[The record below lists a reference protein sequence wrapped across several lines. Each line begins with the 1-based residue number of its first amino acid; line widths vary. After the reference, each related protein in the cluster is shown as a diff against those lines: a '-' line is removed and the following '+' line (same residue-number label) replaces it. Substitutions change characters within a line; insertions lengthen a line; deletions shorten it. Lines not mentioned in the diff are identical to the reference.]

1 MDRSV
6 VQVIFIQQVQVLL
19 GFRQNT
25 EALDQLWGFPAGRV
39 EANESP
45 LAAATRESL
54 EEVSAQAKQLEF
66 LIELT
71 DPTTKMSHHFYLCTS
86 WKGDIKNAEPH
97 LCRDVKWFD
106 MTDLPPNCTP
116 MTYTALTYLLKAKP
130 NDGNSDTLR
139 ANT

>member
-1 MDRSV
+1 MDKSV
-6 VQVIFIQQVQVLL
+6 VQIIFIRQAQVLL

-39 EANESP
+39 EVNETP

-54 EEVSAQAKQLEF
+54 EEVSAQAKLLEF
-66 LIELT
+66 LIKLT
-71 DPTTKMSHHFYLCTS
+71 DLTTNMSHHFYTCTS
-86 WKGDIKNAEPH
+86 WQGDIKNAEPH
-97 LCRDVKWFD
+97 LCRGVGWFD

-116 MTYTALTYLLKAKP
+116 MTYTALAYLQKTKP
-130 NDGNSDTLR
+130 NYGKSNIPR